1 MASAAYLGNCL
12 VIQDED
18 AKAKASTS
26 FEPMHAS
33 VQDLKNGKWCCSNN
47 HGQPGTISNVKM
59 SKTGKHGHAKFT
71 FNLSYPFTGQTSQE
85 MFPGHTHLHRPHC
98 DKFEVEVTYMDED
111 GNVDAMKEK
120 SDKSFEDVVLFMDE
134 SYEDKNGNKEGERFF
149 NEYREKFEEAGEK
162 MIISVL
168 EGPIHSDPPIMVRQ
182 IVGWKFTQDD

>member
-12 VIQDED
+12 VLQDD
-18 AKAKASTS
+18 NAKAKASTS

-98 DKFEVEVTYMDED
+98 SKYEVEVTYMDED
-111 GNVDAMKEK
+111 GNIDAMDEK
-120 SDKSFEDVVLFMDE
+120 NQDVVLFMSQE
-134 SYEDKNGNKEGERFF
+134 YQDKNGQSLGATFF
-149 NEYREKFEEAGEK
+149 EEYTQKFEEDGEK
-162 MIISVL
+162 MILSVL
-168 EGPIHSDPPIMVRQ
+168 EGPIHCDPAIMVRQ
-182 IVGWKFTQDD
+182 IVGWKFVQDD